1 MSFAL
6 PVYWNVLVRFVDFWM
21 QSERVRVLHASPAPG
36 GEWTDTPPA
45 KDSGLHLSSAA
56 GLPNALMK

>member
-1 MSFAL
+1 
-6 PVYWNVLVRFVDFWM
+6 M